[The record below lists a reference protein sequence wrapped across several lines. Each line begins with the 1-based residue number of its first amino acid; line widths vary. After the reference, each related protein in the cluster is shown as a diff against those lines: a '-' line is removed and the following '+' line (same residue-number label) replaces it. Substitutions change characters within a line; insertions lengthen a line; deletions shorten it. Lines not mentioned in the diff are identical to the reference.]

1 MGKTLFNTFSVS
13 FIKKILFVVFVIGI
27 NKSSY
32 SQEKSIILGRPTNNS
47 VTASVLFSQNVQYY
61 LEYGTVSGN
70 YPMSTTLF
78 SNVLNVPDEI
88 DLSNLVA
95 NTKYYYRMQ
104 YKLVGA
110 STYTSTPEYSFNTKR
125 AAGSSFTFTVESDEH
140 LYDIK
145 GNRSMYQV
153 TLANQAADN
162 PDFMLSLGD
171 IFGDDHTPLTTTS
184 ADMDALHKDY
194 RQYLGQICHSIPF
207 YVCLGNHEGENDYY
221 LNPNG
226 IYTTATNPLPAAPNG
241 IGVWGTQWRKHYYP
255 NPYPNSFYTGNTV
268 SENYGINTPEN
279 YYSWTW
285 GNALFVVLDVYR
297 TEIFPGS
304 TPADPSKPTNWDWTL
319 GRTQYDW
326 MRSTLEN
333 STATHKFVFAH
344 HTRGQGRGGK
354 STAFQF
360 EWGGIGGNQYSF
372 DTNRPG
378 WGKSIHQV
386 FLDTGV
392 TIFFQG
398 HDHLFAKEDVGGNS
412 GTTIST
418 PYQNSNNTVVYQEVP
433 MPSDITYTIGYT
445 ANASAYPNGNAM
457 DGTGHIRVNVTPTC
471 VNVDYVKAFI
481 PGTTGSAG
489 HSNREVAFSY
499 SVGSC
504 ALGAN
509 DVQPE
514 DVINVYPNPANT
526 KVNIQFKDASTHNC
540 KLLNTMGQTVL
551 EFNSNEINTTNIPNG
566 IYFLKFDSV
575 KNYTKKIIIKH

>member
-1 MGKTLFNTFSVS
+1 MAKIVCKVAKTVCKAFTIP
-13 FIKKILFVVFVIGI
+13 FIKKILVLIFVFGI
-27 NKSSY
+27 HKYSSA
-32 SQEKSIILGRPTNNS
+32 QEKSIILGRPTNNS
-47 VTASVLFSQNVQYY
+47 VTASILFNQNVQYY

-70 YPMSTTLF
+70 YPLNTPTYT
-78 SNVLNVPDEI
+78 NVLETPDEI
-88 DLSNLVA
+88 ELNNLVE
-95 NTKYYYRMQ
+95 NTRYFYRMQ
-104 YKLVGA
+104 YKLIGA
-110 STYTSTPEYSFNTKR
+110 SNYTSTPEYSFHTKR
-125 AAGSSFTFTVESDEH
+125 LAGSSFTFTVEADEH

-153 TLANQAADN
+153 TLANEALDT

-171 IFGDDHTPLTTTS
+171 IFGDDHIPTPPLPPLNS
-184 ADMDALHKDY
+184 DDMKALHKDY

-221 LNPNG
+221 LNQNPPN
-226 IYTTATNPLPAAPNG
+226 N
-241 IGVWGTQWRKHYYP
+241 IGVWGTQWRKYYYP
-255 NPYPNSFYTGNTV
+255 NPYPNGFYSGNTAV
-268 SENYGINTPEN
+268 ENYGINTPEN
-279 YYSWTW
+279 YYAWTW
-285 GNALFVVLDVYR
+285 GDALFVVLDVYR
-297 TEIFPGS
+297 TEIYPGS
-304 TPADPSKPTNWDWTL
+304 TPADPAKPTNWDWTL

-326 MRSTLEN
+326 MRSTLES

-392 TIFFQG
+392 DIFFQG

-418 PYQNSNNTVVYQEVP
+418 PYQNATNTVVYQEVP

-489 HSNREVAFSY
+489 HTNREVAFSY

-526 KVNIQFKDASTHNC
+526 KVNIQFKDASTHNY

-551 EFNSNEINTTNIPNG
+551 EFDSNEINTTNIPNG